1 MKSRRWLLA
10 GWLAV
15 AGAGLTAGDVLPKP
29 LVVVLVGPPAS
40 GKSTQA
46 DYLDKKYGL
55 PVISVEDLVAADKGA
70 RGDELPRTSGRLDE
84 LLKQRLE
91 QTDIGRGFVLDGYP
105 ATRAQ
110 ADHLGRLVREF
121 GLPDPIVIQIHV
133 PDKVVRERCA
143 KRGGPEDA
151 PEIVSRRLARYH
163 EEMDMLRA
171 YYPEADI
178 WTIDGTR
185 GVKGVSATIRVLIE
199 DRMER

>member
-15 AGAGLTAGDVLPKP
+15 AATGLMAGDVLPEP

-46 DYLDKKYGL
+46 EYLKRKYGL
-55 PVISVEDLVAADKGA
+55 PVISVEELVAADAGA
-70 RGDELPRTSGRLDE
+70 AGDKLPRTSSHLDE
-84 LLKQRLE
+84 LLRERLQRTE
-91 QTDIGRGFVLDGYP
+91 ISRGFVLDGYP

-110 ADHLGRLVREF
+110 ADYLGRLVREF
-121 GLPDPIVIQIHV
+121 GLPSPIVIQIHI

-151 PEIVSRRLARYH
+151 PEIVSQRLARYH

-171 YYPEADI
+171 YYPKADI